1 MNKIEPSPIWFIVRP
16 SAFGPFAVLWSE
28 HNGQPK
34 IFQVLLPKPHLPAPQ
49 AVREIFPGIKSSTC
63 SEITRIVEQIEA
75 FLHGEDIRFSLEATR
90 LDLCSTFQEQV
101 LRAEHGIPRGFVST
115 YQRIAAHLGRPSSAR
130 AVGMALARNP
140 FPIIIPCHRVIRT
153 DGTLGG
159 YQGGLAMKRKLL
171 EMEDIT
177 IDDSGHVHTARYF
190 YYTALG
196 LNPSFLKQPAIW

>member
-1 MNKIEPSPIWFIVRP
+1 MTKIEQSPISFTLRPSP
-16 SAFGPFAVLWSE
+16 FGPFAVLWTD
-28 HNGQPK
+28 HGGQPW
-34 IFQVLLPKPHLPAPQ
+34 IYQVLLSKPHLPARQ
-49 AVREIFPGIKSSTC
+49 AVRETFPEIKSSTC
-63 SEITRIVEQIEA
+63 SEITKVAERIEA
-75 FLHGEDIRFSLEATR
+75 FLQGEDIRFSLKETR

-101 LRAEHGIPRGFVST
+101 LRAEHGISRGFVST

-171 EMEDIT
+171 EMEGIT
-177 IDDSGHVHTARYF
+177 IDDSGYIATARHF
-190 YYTALG
+190 Y
-196 LNPSFLKQPAIW
+196 